1 MCTRVL
7 SFVYRYLQRS
17 EESLTSE
24 GAGVIGAWEPPDE
37 AVGNRPWVL

>member
-17 EESLTSE
+17 EKSFASDR
-24 GAGVIGAWEPPDE
+24 AGVIGAREPADE
-37 AVGNRPWVL
+37 AVGNRPCVL